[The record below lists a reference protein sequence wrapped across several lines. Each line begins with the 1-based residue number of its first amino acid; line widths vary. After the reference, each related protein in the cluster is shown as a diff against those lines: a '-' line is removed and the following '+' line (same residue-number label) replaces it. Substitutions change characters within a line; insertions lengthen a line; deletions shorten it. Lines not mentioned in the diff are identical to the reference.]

1 LDSNKPASRFKGSSK
16 RQIEDRNMPRT
27 RIGARDA
34 GSGWTLANG
43 GDDMQ
48 LQSTGSELNEVSDR
62 RRHPRIVTALPIG
75 FAVFEGNDFAGISF
89 PRYEAQ
95 THDIGIGGVSC
106 NAIID
111 DKTLAKDL
119 SANKKKLN
127 LNIRL
132 VEKNGDISP
141 KADIAWIYNLKGI
154 SVKTK
159 YGLGLRFVDISKG
172 ENDLLSSYI
181 GEMIVLKQEQRM
193 RNRQKIRQVLAQ
205 IARIEKDS
213 FSEDSRIREDLGVDS
228 LMAMET
234 LAALETIY
242 DVEIDV
248 SRVVEVV
255 TVGDMMNL
263 IEWHVEQRV

>member
-1 LDSNKPASRFKGSSK
+1 M
-16 RQIEDRNMPRT
+16 E
-27 RIGARDA
+27 
-34 GSGWTLANG
+34 
-43 GDDMQ
+43 
-48 LQSTGSELNEVSDR
+48 LQSTGAELNEVSDR
-62 RRHPRIVTALPIG
+62 RRHPRIVRALPIG
-75 FAVFEGNDFAGISF
+75 FTVFEDNDFGEISF

-95 THDIGIGGVSC
+95 THNIGIGGVCC

-111 DKTLAKDL
+111 DKTLAEEL
-119 SANKKKLN
+119 SAKKKQLN

-132 VEKNGDISP
+132 EGKNGDISP

-159 YGLGLRFVDISKG
+159 YGLGLRFVDMSKG

-181 GEMIVLKQEQRM
+181 GEMIVLKQEQRIK
-193 RNRQKIRQVLAQ
+193 NRQRIRQVLAQ

-242 DVEIDV
+242 DIEIDV

-263 IEWHVEQRV
+263 IEGCVEQRV

>member
-1 LDSNKPASRFKGSSK
+1 M
-16 RQIEDRNMPRT
+16 E
-27 RIGARDA
+27 
-34 GSGWTLANG
+34 
-43 GDDMQ
+43 
-48 LQSTGSELNEVSDR
+48 LQTTGSELNEVSDR
-62 RRHPRIVTALPIG
+62 RRYPRIVRALPIG
-75 FAVFEGNDFAGISF
+75 FTVFEGDDSSKIPF

-95 THDIGIGGVSC
+95 THNIGIGGVCC

-111 DKTLAKDL
+111 DKTIAEEL
-119 SANKKKLN
+119 SAKKKQLN

-132 VEKNGDISP
+132 VEKSGDISP

-159 YGLGLRFVDISKG
+159 YGLGLRFIDMSKA

-181 GEMIVLKQEQRM
+181 GEMIVLKEEQRIE
-193 RNRQKIRQVLAQ
+193 NRQRMRQVLAQ

-242 DVEIDV
+242 DIEIDV

-263 IEWHVEQRV
+263 IEWYVEQRV